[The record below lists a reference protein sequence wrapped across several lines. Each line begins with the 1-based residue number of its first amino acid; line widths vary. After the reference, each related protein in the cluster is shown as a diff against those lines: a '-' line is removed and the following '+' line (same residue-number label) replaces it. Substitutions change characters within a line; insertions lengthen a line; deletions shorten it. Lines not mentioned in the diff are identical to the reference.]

1 MTKQNL
7 QDKSSSELLFT
18 AKDIAGDNVPC
29 FFKNIQGD
37 NVPYKIY
44 VPYKMK

>member
-7 QDKSSSELLFT
+7 QGKFSSELPFT

-29 FFKNIQGD
+29 FFQNIAGG
-37 NVPYKIY
+37 NVPYKI
-44 VPYKMK
+44 